1 MSDWNAAVIAEF
13 RASGGTVGGQ
23 FEGADLLLLTTTGAK
38 SGIARTSPLG
48 YLRDGDRLLLAAS
61 AAGAPKNPD
70 WFHNVLAHPEVT
82 VELGTDTFRAVA
94 SVPDGAERDALWD
107 KVTAALPGYA
117 EYQKGTDRVIPVV
130 VLMSVVP

>member
-1 MSDWNAAVIAEF
+1 MSDGNAAIIAEF
-13 RASGGTVGGQ
+13 RANGGKVGGP

-38 SGIARTSPLG
+38 SGAARTSPLG

-70 WFHNVLAHPEVT
+70 WFHNVRAHPEVT
-82 VELGTDTFRAVA
+82 VELGSDTFPATA
-94 SVPDGAERDALWD
+94 SVPDGTERDVLWD

-130 VLMSVVP
+130 VLKPVVP

>member
-1 MSDWNAAVIAEF
+1 MSDGNAAIIAEF
-13 RASGGTVGGQ
+13 RANGGKVGGP

-38 SGIARTSPLG
+38 SGAARTSPLG

-61 AAGAPKNPD
+61 AAGAPTNPD
-70 WFHNVLAHPEVT
+70 WFHNVRAHPEVT
-82 VELGTDTFRAVA
+82 VELGVDTFPATA
-94 SVPDGAERDALWD
+94 SVPSGTERDVLWD

-130 VLMSVVP
+130 VLKPVVP